1 MSSSSLVSIVIP
13 CYNDGKYLS
22 EAIAAAQAQIHPA
35 TEIIVVD
42 DHSTDPQTLATYEKF
57 RNQGI
62 TVLQTPLGKKGPA
75 AARNM
80 GIFAATG
87 SYILPLD
94 ADDTIAPSYISKAA
108 AVLDANPAVGICY
121 CHARFFGLKSGPW
134 SLLPYSF
141 DELLC
146 GNMIFATAL
155 FRKSDWIRV
164 GGYDETLTLG
174 LEDYAFWL
182 RLTDQGAQVHQLEE
196 EMFFYRIKGRS
207 RTAQLASENGHL
219 HALAMV
225 HDSCADIF
233 SRHSKVLLQKIAV
246 LQNDRARKECLFSW
260 KVCAPLLHMEW
271 SLRQRIKKILGRC

>member
-1 MSSSSLVSIVIP
+1 MSTSSQVTIVIP
-13 CYNDGKYLS
+13 CYNDGQYLL
-22 EAIAAAQAQIHPA
+22 EAIAAAQAQTHPSI
-35 TEIIVVD
+35 EIIVVD
-42 DHSTDPQTLATYEKF
+42 DHSTDRHTLAVYEKLQ
-57 RNQGI
+57 NQGI
-62 TVLQTPLGKKGPA
+62 TVLQTPLGKKGPS
-75 AARNM
+75 AARNA
-80 GIFAATG
+80 GIAAATG
-87 SYILPLD
+87 DYILPLD

-182 RLTDQGAQVHQLEE
+182 RLTDQGAQVQQLKEE
-196 EMFFYRIKGRS
+196 LFYYRIKSGS
-207 RTAQLASENGHL
+207 RTAQLAPENKHL
-219 HALAMV
+219 RALAMV
-225 HDSCADIF
+225 HDACADIF
-233 SRHSKVLLQKIAV
+233 SRHSGMLLQRIAV
-246 LQNDRARKECLFSW
+246 LQHDRARRECLLSW
-260 KVCAPLLHMEW
+260 KICAPLFRMEW
-271 SLRQRIKKILGRC
+271 SFRQCLKKLLGRY